1 MTDPTAALAVA
12 ATTAV
17 LAVLAALVVRLL
29 RSESTGT
36 HELTGTDDAY
46 LPRPYNQV
54 ILGEAYI
61 SIPLPDAGDLP
72 PDFPQPKPDPV
83 PQPTVEEDP
92 IDELDPRWDWR
103 AYAAEHE
110 LAAA

>member
-17 LAVLAALVVRLL
+17 LAVLAALVVMLL

-46 LPRPYNQV
+46 RPRPYDQV
-54 ILGEAYI
+54 VLGEAYI
-61 SIPLPDAGDLP
+61 SIPLPKLDGEP
-72 PDFPQPKPDPV
+72 EPIH
-83 PQPTVEEDP
+83 EDP